1 MKVATTIMDLYRRN
15 RQIPWISLSA
25 AFLCIIITAV
35 VIIWPSMYPKLVW
48 SNSPEYL
55 WQYVSGAFVQGD
67 NTTTA
72 MAIMH
77 LAANL
82 LMFLPYG
89 FMIEKLIG
97 HKKFA
102 IVFLGSWLGIS
113 FVFQVIVLVAVPA
126 GELATGNGFSGSS
139 YAVVSMGAYI
149 LFRLFVMGKKKFLSQ
164 PLAYLFLGGLLGEL
178 FVLLP
183 AVAGV
188 WSMIIHMSGIAI
200 GIIMSIVFRKDINNH
215 L

>member
-1 MKVATTIMDLYRRN
+1 MRSGRKDRWN
-15 RQIPWISLSA
+15 R
-25 AFLCIIITAV
+25 
-35 VIIWPSMYPKLVW
+35 
-48 SNSPEYL
+48 
-55 WQYVSGAFVQGD
+55 
-67 NTTTA
+67 
-72 MAIMH
+72 
-77 LAANL
+77 
-82 LMFLPYG
+82 
-89 FMIEKLIG
+89 
-97 HKKFA
+97 
-102 IVFLGSWLGIS
+102 IS
-113 FVFQVIVLVAVPA
+113 FFYVYARN
-126 GELATGNGFSGSS
+126 ATHKT
-139 YAVVSMGAYI
+139 VRRIPLCI